1 MKVSV
6 IVPVYNTAP
15 FVEESILSV
24 QRQTLQ
30 DLEMILVDD
39 GSTDNSKQI
48 ILRCMQNGNRIQY
61 HYQDNSGA
69 GTARNLGI
77 EKARGEFIAFL
88 DSDDLLYDADALER
102 MVAACE
108 NNRADV
114 CASYRNEFKKG
125 QILPADLF
133 KYLGEIP
140 PEGRRVSFLEHQ
152 DDFFFQSYL
161 YRRDLIEKHSL
172 RFSPYRRYEDPPFLL
187 RVLDL
192 AEDFWLLPVILH
204 CYRKG
209 HQDWG
214 KNGIHV
220 ADSLSGL
227 RDNLLLAEKKYPV
240 LYQKLIARI
249 DRMYRGDIQNNPSA
263 RLNQVLLQIN
273 DIYKRNDPQHRNLAI
288 LDELFPGGLI
298 SF

>member
-6 IVPVYNTAP
+6 IIPVYNTAS
-15 FVEESILSV
+15 FVEECIFSV

-39 GSTDNSKQI
+39 GSTDNSKEV
-48 ILRCMQNGNRIQY
+48 ILRCMRNDNRIQY

-77 EKARGEFIAFL
+77 QKARGEFIAFL
-88 DSDDLLYDADALER
+88 DSDDLFYDTDALER

-108 NNRADV
+108 TNQAV
-114 CASYRNEFKKG
+114 ICASYRNEFKKG
-125 QILPADLF
+125 QILAADLF
-133 KYLGEIP
+133 KFLGNIP
-140 PEGRRVSFLEHQ
+140 PEGRRVSFIEHQ

-161 YRRDLIEKHSL
+161 YRRKLIEKHDL

-187 RVLDL
+187 RALDL
-192 AEDFWLLPVILH
+192 AENFWLLPVTLH

-209 HQDWG
+209 HQDWS

-227 RDNLLLAEKKYPV
+227 RDNLLLAERKYPV

-263 RLNQVLLQIN
+263 RLNLVLLQIN
-273 DIYKRNDPQHRNLAI
+273 NIYKRNDPQHRNLPI

-298 SF
+298 LF